1 MNYIEMFDMNN
12 GIAMGDVPD
21 VINTPEGPAL
31 IIKTTDG
38 GNTWT
43 SVNDSTIG
51 GSSGDTWR
59 RIDFIN
65 PEIGYF
71 YASGI
76 SPQKIYKTTNGCT
89 RWEHT
94 NYDANVQHLSF
105 YNESIGLTIPGS
117 GVVKRTI
124 DGGNTW
130 ETFDSPHNGWG
141 NDIEFTPDNPA
152 RVWMTDNKKLFFSN
166 DTGRTWIAQISNCSG
181 RDIVFVDSWNGWLLA
196 DDAVYFTNSGGTAT
210 VNQKATNVLDNF
222 VLFQNYPNPFNAS
235 TKIRYRVDK
244 TAFVTLTVFDLNGRQ
259 IEALVSKIHPAGNY
273 KLSWSADQMP
283 SGTYLIQLKSD
294 YAQQTRKLLLLR

>member
-1 MNYIEMFDMNN
+1 
-12 GIAMGDVPD
+12 
-21 VINTPEGPAL
+21 
-31 IIKTTDG
+31 
-38 GNTWT
+38 
-43 SVNDSTIG
+43 
-51 GSSGDTWR
+51 
-59 RIDFIN
+59 
-65 PEIGYF
+65 
-71 YASGI
+71 
-76 SPQKIYKTTNGCT
+76 
-89 RWEHT
+89 
-94 NYDANVQHLSF
+94 
-105 YNESIGLTIPGS
+105 
-117 GVVKRTI
+117 
-124 DGGNTW
+124 
-130 ETFDSPHNGWG
+130 
-141 NDIEFTPDNPA
+141 
-152 RVWMTDNKKLFFSN
+152 MTDNKKLFFSN

>member
-117 GVVKRTI
+117 GVV
-124 DGGNTW
+124 
-130 ETFDSPHNGWG
+130 
-141 NDIEFTPDNPA
+141 
-152 RVWMTDNKKLFFSN
+152 
-166 DTGRTWIAQISNCSG
+166 
-181 RDIVFVDSWNGWLLA
+181 
-196 DDAVYFTNSGGTAT
+196 
-210 VNQKATNVLDNF
+210 
-222 VLFQNYPNPFNAS
+222 
-235 TKIRYRVDK
+235 
-244 TAFVTLTVFDLNGRQ
+244 
-259 IEALVSKIHPAGNY
+259 
-273 KLSWSADQMP
+273 
-283 SGTYLIQLKSD
+283 
-294 YAQQTRKLLLLR
+294 